1 MLLLSFS
8 HPLLC
13 YYSSLS
19 FGSHLRVGRYS
30 NHNEFAR
37 DVRRCVGNF
46 LHFNYGT
53 GNSKMRRDVGRVL
66 FNFEDKWKQL
76 KTEVRD
82 EIGRENK
89 VERIN
94 RIVRAIETE

>member
-1 MLLLSFS
+1 
-8 HPLLC
+8 
-13 YYSSLS
+13 
-19 FGSHLRVGRYS
+19 VGRYS

-82 EIGRENK
+82 RIWRGVRYREK
-89 VERIN
+89 KSM
-94 RIVRAIETE
+94 VRVN